1 MPITLTVN
9 GEAHGG
15 WKTARVTRSLDH
27 AAGDFSLTISERWP
41 GQIAP
46 KAIRPGDACVVAV
59 NGQAVITGWVDD
71 VQPKY
76 DATTHEVTFV
86 GRSRTNDLVD
96 CSAIHSPGQWRGLKL
111 EAIAAELAAPF
122 KVSVVAE
129 VSTGAPFP
137 SFSVQ
142 QGETV
147 FEAIER
153 MTRMRGVIVTDDNL
167 GNLVITRARRG
178 RASGTL
184 RHRRENGDANN
195 ILSGTGTF
203 NVQSRFSHYLVKGQS
218 PGSDNWHG
226 EKASG
231 AKSEV
236 VTDGNIGRYRPLLL
250 VAEASA
256 DGVSATD
263 RARWERARR
272 GGKSVALEYRVQGWT
287 QDGSGSLW
295 VPNQLVAVEDDF
307 LGVWGA
313 LLVAQVTYEIGAS
326 GTTTTMR
333 LHPPEA
339 FELLPEMPEA
349 GAKGSTVKG
358 NVVQFS
364 KDHPKGQE
372 VTK

>member
-1 MPITLTVN
+1 MPITLIVN

-41 GQIAP
+41 GQITP

-96 CSAIHSPGQWRGLKL
+96 CSAIHSPGQWRGVSL
-111 EAIAAELAAPF
+111 ETIARDLAGPF
-122 KVSVVAE
+122 KVGVVVDTA
-129 VSTGAPFP
+129 TGAPF
-137 SFSVQ
+137 SDFSIQ

-153 MTRMRGVIVTDDNL
+153 MARMRGLILTDDNL

-178 RASGTL
+178 RATGTL
-184 RHRRENGDANN
+184 RHRRDNGDANN
-195 ILSGTGTF
+195 ILSGSGTF
-203 NVQSRFSHYLVKGQS
+203 NVQSRFSQYIVKGQS
-218 PGSDNWHG
+218 PGSDEWAR
-226 EKASG
+226 EASTEV
-231 AKSEV
+231 KSEV
-236 VTDGNIGRYRPLLL
+236 VTDGNVGRYRPLLL
-250 VAEASA
+250 VSEASA

-287 QDGSGSLW
+287 QDGTGALW

-339 FELLPEMPEA
+339 FELLSEMPEA

-358 NVVQFS
+358 TVVQFS

-372 VTK
+372 VAK